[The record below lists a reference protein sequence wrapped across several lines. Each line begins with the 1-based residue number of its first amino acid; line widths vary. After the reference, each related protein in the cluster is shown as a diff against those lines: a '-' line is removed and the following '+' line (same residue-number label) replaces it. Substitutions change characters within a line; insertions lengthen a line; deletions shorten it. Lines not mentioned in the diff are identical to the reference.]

1 MPKIAELRKFQ
12 GAMWARLD
20 IDLDS
25 GPISLYT
32 EDEIKAMI
40 KKERDNIITMIRNID
55 RVTLREDD

>member
-12 GAMWARLD
+12 GVMWARLD
-20 IDLDS
+20 IDLDN
-25 GPISLYT
+25 GPVGLYT

-55 RVTLREDD
+55 WVTLREED